1 MASIQMTKAGDKRLF
16 YKLNMAQRLLLKY
29 VDSEFTKRLGVPSV
43 QAAALFYLMKYDGC
57 LSKALS
63 DVLMQ
68 NKSATTT
75 LIERMEKNGLV
86 EKTPSETDGRAWNI
100 CLTDKGRSI
109 AREAKPL
116 VAEYNRSLMK
126 HFSDA
131 DIEVI
136 HRFLDTIIKTYR

>member
-1 MASIQMTKAGDKRLF
+1 MSKAADKRLF

-29 VDSEFTKRLGVPSV
+29 VDRELTRKLGVPSV
-43 QAAALFYLMKYDGC
+43 QAAALFYLVKHDGC
-57 LSKALS
+57 LFKTLS
-63 DVLMQ
+63 GVLMQ

-86 EKTPSETDGRAWNI
+86 EKKPSETDGRASNI
-100 CLTDKGRSI
+100 YLTDKGRTI
-109 AREAKPL
+109 AKEAKPL

-136 HRFLDTIIKTYR
+136 HCFLDTIIETYR

>member
-1 MASIQMTKAGDKRLF
+1 MVKATDKRLF

-29 VDSEFTKRLGVPSV
+29 VDSEFSRRLGVPSV
-43 QAAALFYLMKYDGC
+43 QVAALFYLMKHDGC

-63 DVLMQ
+63 GVLMQ

-75 LIERMEKNGLV
+75 LVERMEKNGLV
-86 EKTPSETDGRAWNI
+86 EKKPSETDGRASNI
-100 CLTDKGRSI
+100 CLTDRGRSI

-116 VAEYNRSLMK
+116 VMEYNRSLTK

-131 DIEVI
+131 DLEVI
-136 HRFLDTIIKTYR
+136 HRFLDTIIETHR